1 MSNKIKETRKKIKG
15 KIEAIKRAKDNAEDD
30 VQNFIDKYENKA
42 LKGADDLSKT
52 LGDFVS
58 RQSKKI
64 EGGANRGGS
73 VFSDLIDTI
82 EGVLS
87 GKALKVEPTD
97 KLFTKQRLRQI
108 TNESANETLRVATQ
122 IMMEGAQKI
131 LFAGDG
137 VCGTNTTFGG
147 VTSITLKP
155 QEFDFMNILTIS
167 PTTCSGKIVYE
178 PQSPDNGYIKM
189 NRSLFNTF
197 SGGTQT
203 FKSLSG
209 NDLFSLTWDAPNQ
222 RYNVSGLSGAGSIK
236 TFITD
241 YYSSIE
247 NVNFS
252 GITKTAIFLTLN
264 GCGDEPPLFDKGWN
278 DLNRLLQKLCA
289 LCGNPS
295 NGKISNATTEFNEND
310 EDIQRYFDF
319 DDVEGIDLD
328 DEKDRLDKVL
338 KFRDC
343 NNYKVAVNTTH
354 FEDFVDDDGDLND
367 SVNDALLNAA
377 LDAHNQSDGTNP
389 PDNFHLTLLNSF
401 ILNLPKALIG
411 SVLSPKYFLPIIII
425 YKIVVAGIGATIK
438 TAKELMK
445 IFWKL
450 FYYVITKLLWKFIS
464 EFWKR
469 IKRDLL
475 LFLVDI
481 ATSILGKKKKRYR
494 KMLLAVIAI
503 LTKIIQDGLFNCKD
517 LYEMINLAIDLA
529 LSGIGG
535 ALGLG
540 GGGFA
545 STGISPFLLPFFL
558 KKPGYS
564 EDKATI
570 NVIEKLE
577 EAGISTAPIFG
588 QPNKIIPFIKG
599 ILSGHVEEMD
609 DSSFVA
615 VANKEVVIPVPGL
628 SGPLVIPPGVI
639 LSGGGTF

>member
-1 MSNKIKETRKKIKG
+1 MSNKIKETRKKIKS
-15 KIEAIKRAKDNAEDD
+15 KIEAIKRAKEDAERDFE
-30 VQNFIDKYENKA
+30 NFKDKYEQQA
-42 LKGADDLSKT
+42 LKGAEDLSKT
-52 LGDFVS
+52 LGDYVS
-58 RQSKKI
+58 KQSKKI
-64 EGGANRGGS
+64 ESGLNKKGS
-73 VFSDLIDTI
+73 VFTDLIDTI

-87 GKALKVEPTD
+87 GKAIKVEPTD
-97 KLFTKQRLRQI
+97 RLFTKQRLRQI

-122 IMMEGAQKI
+122 TMIEGAQKI

-137 VCGTNTTFGG
+137 ICGTNTTFGST
-147 VTSITLKP
+147 TSITLKP

-178 PQSPDNGYIKM
+178 PTSPDKGFVKM
-189 NRSLFNTF
+189 NRNLFNTF
-197 SGGTQT
+197 GGAPYT
-203 FKSLSG
+203 FTSQSG
-209 NDLFSLTWDAPNQ
+209 NNLFSLAWDAPNQ
-222 RYNVSGLSGAGSIK
+222 RYNVSGLGTTNIK

-247 NVNFS
+247 QVDFS
-252 GITKTAIFLTLN
+252 GVTKTAIFLTLN

-310 EDIQRYFDF
+310 EDIQSYFNF

-343 NNYKVAVNTTH
+343 NNFKVPINTTH

-367 SVNDALLNAA
+367 AVNDALLNAA
-377 LDAHNQSDGTNP
+377 MDAHNQSDGTNP
-389 PDNFHLTLLNSF
+389 PDNFHLTLLSMF
-401 ILNLPKALIG
+401 IVNLPKSLIG

-425 YKIVVAGIGATIK
+425 YKAVVAGVGTAIK
-438 TAKELMK
+438 SAKEIMK

-469 IKRDLL
+469 VKRDLL
-475 LFLVDI
+475 LFLIDI
-481 ATSILGKKKKRYR
+481 ATSILAKKKRRYR
-494 KMLLAVIAI
+494 KMLLALIAI
-503 LTKIIQDGLFNCKD
+503 LTKIIQDGLTNCKD

-545 STGISPFLLPFFL
+545 TTGISSFLLPFFL
-558 KKPGYS
+558 KKPGFS

-577 EAGISTAPIFG
+577 ESGISTAPIFG
-588 QPNKIIPFIKG
+588 EPNKIIPFVKG
-599 ILSGHVEEMD
+599 IISGHFEEMD
-609 DSSFVA
+609 DNSFVA

>member
-1 MSNKIKETRKKIKG
+1 MSNKVKETRKKIKR
-15 KIEAIKRAKDNAEDD
+15 KIEAIKRAKENAKNDAEDF
-30 VQNFIDKYENKA
+30 VNKYEKQA
-42 LKGADDLSKT
+42 LQGADDLSKT
-52 LGDFVS
+52 LGDYVS
-58 RQSKKI
+58 RQSKKL
-64 EGGANRGGS
+64 ESGLNKKGS
-73 VFSDLIDTI
+73 VFTDLIDTI

-87 GKALKVEPTD
+87 GKAIKVESTD
-97 KLFTKQRLRQI
+97 TLFTKQRLRQI
-108 TNESANETLRVATQ
+108 TNESANETLRASTQ
-122 IMMEGAQKI
+122 IMMEGVQKI

-137 VCGTNTTFGG
+137 ICGTNTTFGST
-147 VTSITLKP
+147 TSITLKP

-178 PQSPDNGYIKM
+178 PTSPDKGYLKM
-189 NRSLFNTF
+189 NRSLYNTF

-203 FKSLSG
+203 FTSLNG
-209 NDLFSLTWDAPNQ
+209 NSLFSLAWDAPNQ
-222 RYNVSGLSGAGSIK
+222 RYNVSGLGTTNIK

-247 NVNFS
+247 QVDFS
-252 GITKTAIFLTLN
+252 GVTKTAIFLTLN

-310 EDIQRYFDF
+310 EDIQSYFNFEDI
-319 DDVEGIDLD
+319 EGIDID

-343 NNYKVAVNTTH
+343 NNFKVPVNTSH

-367 SVNDALLNAA
+367 AVNDALLNAA
-377 LDAHNQSDGTNP
+377 MDAHNQSDGTIP

-425 YKIVVAGIGATIK
+425 YKAVVAGVGALVK
-438 TAKELMK
+438 TAKEIMK

-475 LFLVDI
+475 IFLIDI
-481 ATSILGKKKKRYR
+481 ASSILGKKKKRYR

-503 LTKIIQDGLFNCKD
+503 LTKIIEDGLSNCKD

-535 ALGLG
+535 ALGI
-540 GGGFA
+540 GGGFS

-577 EAGISTAPIFG
+577 ESGISTAPIFG
-588 QPNKIIPFIKG
+588 QPNKIIPFVKAI
-599 ILSGHVEEMD
+599 IDGHVEEMD
-609 DSSFVA
+609 NSSFVA

>member
-1 MSNKIKETRKKIKG
+1 MANKIKEVRRKIKS
-15 KIEAIKRAKDNAEDD
+15 KIEAIKRAKETAEDD
-30 VQNFIDKYENKA
+30 IEKFKDKYEQKA
-42 LKGADDLSKT
+42 LKGAEDLSKT

-58 RQSKKI
+58 KQSKKI
-64 EGGANRGGS
+64 ESGLNKKGS
-73 VFSDLIDTI
+73 VFTDLIDTI

-87 GKALKVEPTD
+87 GKAIKVEPTD

-108 TNESANETLRVATQ
+108 TNESANETLKVATQ

-137 VCGTNTTFGG
+137 VCGTNTTFGAI
-147 VTSITLKP
+147 TSITLKP
-155 QEFDFMNILTIS
+155 QEFDFMNILTIP

-178 PQSPDNGYIKM
+178 PTSPDKGYVKM
-189 NRSLFNTF
+189 NRNLYNTF
-197 SGGTQT
+197 GGTPYT
-203 FKSLSG
+203 FTSQSG
-209 NDLFSLTWDAPNQ
+209 NNLFSLGWDAPNQ
-222 RYNVSGLSGAGSIK
+222 RYNVSGLGTTNIK

-247 NVNFS
+247 PVDFS
-252 GITKTAIFLTLN
+252 GVTKTAIFLTLN

-310 EDIQRYFDF
+310 EDIQSYFNF

-343 NNYKVAVNTTH
+343 NNFKVPINTTH

-367 SVNDALLNAA
+367 AVNDALLNAA
-377 LDAHNQSDGTNP
+377 SDAHNQSDGKNP
-389 PDNFHLTLLNSF
+389 PDNFHLTLLSMF
-401 ILNLPKALIG
+401 IVNLPKALIG

-425 YKIVVAGIGATIK
+425 YKAVVAGVGAIVK
-438 TAKELMK
+438 TAKEIMK

-475 LFLVDI
+475 LFLIDI
-481 ATSILGKKKKRYR
+481 AASILTKKKKRYR
-494 KMLLAVIAI
+494 KMLLALIAI
-503 LTKIIQDGLFNCKD
+503 LTKIIQDGLNNCKD

-588 QPNKIIPFIKG
+588 EPNKIIPFVKAVI
-599 ILSGHVEEMD
+599 SGHVEEMD
-609 DSSFVA
+609 DNSFIA

-628 SGPLVIPPGVI
+628 SGPLVIPPGIIV
-639 LSGGGTF
+639 SGGGTF

>member
-1 MSNKIKETRKKIKG
+1 MANKIKEVRRKIKS
-15 KIEAIKRAKDNAEDD
+15 KIEAIKRAKETAEDD
-30 VQNFIDKYENKA
+30 IEKFKDKYEQQA
-42 LKGADDLSKT
+42 LKGAEDLSKT

-58 RQSKKI
+58 KQAKKI
-64 EGGANRGGS
+64 ESGLNKKGS
-73 VFSDLIDTI
+73 VFTDLIDTI

-87 GKALKVEPTD
+87 GKAIKVEPTD

-108 TNESANETLRVATQ
+108 TNESANETLKVATQ

-137 VCGTNTTFGG
+137 VCGTNTTFGAI
-147 VTSITLKP
+147 TSITLKP
-155 QEFDFMNILTIS
+155 QEFDFMNILTIP

-178 PQSPDNGYIKM
+178 PTSPDKGYVKM
-189 NRSLFNTF
+189 NRNLYNTF
-197 SGGTQT
+197 GGTPYT
-203 FKSLSG
+203 FTSQSG
-209 NDLFSLTWDAPNQ
+209 NNLFSLGWDAPNQ
-222 RYNVSGLSGAGSIK
+222 RYNVSGLGTTNIK

-247 NVNFS
+247 PVDFS
-252 GITKTAIFLTLN
+252 GVTKTAIFLTLN

-310 EDIQRYFDF
+310 EDIQSYFNF

-343 NNYKVAVNTTH
+343 NNFKVPINTTH

-367 SVNDALLNAA
+367 AVNDALLNAA
-377 LDAHNQSDGTNP
+377 SDAHNQSDGKNP
-389 PDNFHLTLLNSF
+389 PDNFHLTLLSMF
-401 ILNLPKALIG
+401 IVNLPKALIG

-425 YKIVVAGIGATIK
+425 YKAVVAGVGAIVK
-438 TAKELMK
+438 TAKEIMK

-475 LFLVDI
+475 LFLIDI
-481 ATSILGKKKKRYR
+481 AASILTKKKKRYR
-494 KMLLAVIAI
+494 KMLLALIAI
-503 LTKIIQDGLFNCKD
+503 LTKIIQDGLNNCKD

-588 QPNKIIPFIKG
+588 EPNKIIPFVKAVI
-599 ILSGHVEEMD
+599 SGHVEEMD
-609 DSSFVA
+609 DNSFIA

-628 SGPLVIPPGVI
+628 SGPLVIPPGIIV
-639 LSGGGTF
+639 SGGGTF